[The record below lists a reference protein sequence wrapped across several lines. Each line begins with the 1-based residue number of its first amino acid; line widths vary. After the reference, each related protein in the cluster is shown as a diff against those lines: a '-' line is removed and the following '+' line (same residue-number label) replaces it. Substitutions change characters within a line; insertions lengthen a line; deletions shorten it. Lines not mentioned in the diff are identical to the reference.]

1 MLIVISENGIKQ
13 CLYAA
18 AVPIKL
24 SGINRKS
31 DNRVD
36 IAVLLALVPYADGN
50 ASLRYRMEDVFRKH
64 NIEVTALLIVRVENS
79 ELVVVG
85 NSVLSDVNHTVC
97 GIPVVYCKLKRTDEM
112 LARRSGSAL
121 EIESG
126 NIGGKLD
133 SVAVHT

>member
-1 MLIVISENGIKQ
+1 
-13 CLYAA
+13 
-18 AVPIKL
+18 
-24 SGINRKS
+24 
-31 DNRVD
+31 
-36 IAVLLALVPYADGN
+36 
-50 ASLRYRMEDVFRKH
+50 MEDVFRKH

-97 GIPVVYCKLKRTDEM
+97 VYCKLKRTDEM